1 MQISTE
7 NDISYNIRKAVF
19 KVYNQLGPGLLEIV
33 YEKALLYE
41 LKKQGLKAESQVRV
55 PLLYDGIELGVDFR
69 IDILVENKV
78 IIELKSV
85 EQIHEVYY
93 KQLLTYL
100 KLTNKKLGLLINFN
114 TEDMTKGIKRIA
126 NGL

>member
-1 MQISTE
+1 MQISIE

-114 TEDMTKGIKRIA
+114 TEDMTKGIKRIV

>member
-1 MQISTE
+1 MQISIE
-7 NDISYNIRKAVF
+7 NEISYNIRKAVF

-55 PLLYDGIELGVDFR
+55 PLIYDGIELGVDFR

-85 EQIHEVYY
+85 EQMHEVYY

-100 KLTNKKLGLLINFN
+100 RLTNKKLGLLINFN
-114 TEDMTKGIKRIA
+114 TEDMAKGIKRIV